1 MSTFDICIC
10 DYPILLVDD
19 DRFMQRITEDA
30 LVRLGYR
37 VDTAANG
44 KIALKML
51 EKGDYPLVISDWV
64 MPEMD
69 GVELCR
75 AIRDSHRQQY
85 TYIILLTSQAR
96 QDDIIKGLE
105 AGADE
110 YLVKPVNPAEL
121 TVRIKT
127 ARRII
132 DLERSLQRSLGE
144 IKRLSLTD
152 ALTGVFNRRYL
163 DDRLLQELKRAYRY
177 ERPLSIAMLD
187 LDHFK
192 AVNDRY
198 GHQAGDTVLRVCASQ
213 VRESI
218 RGEVDWLARYGGEEF
233 VVVLP
238 ETELNGALIVAERL
252 RKMISGLIISEE
264 GHEIRVSTSIGV
276 ASHTP
281 IEQHLAVNA
290 DQLIHV
296 ADTCLYQAKQNGR
309 NQVKGIAI

>member
-1 MSTFDICIC
+1 
-10 DYPILLVDD
+10 
-19 DRFMQRITEDA
+19 
-30 LVRLGYR
+30 
-37 VDTAANG
+37 
-44 KIALKML
+44 
-51 EKGDYPLVISDWV
+51 
-64 MPEMD
+64 
-69 GVELCR
+69 
-75 AIRDSHRQQY
+75 
-85 TYIILLTSQAR
+85 
-96 QDDIIKGLE
+96 
-105 AGADE
+105 
-110 YLVKPVNPAEL
+110 
-121 TVRIKT
+121 
-127 ARRII
+127 
-132 DLERSLQRSLGE
+132 
-144 IKRLSLTD
+144 
-152 ALTGVFNRRYL
+152 
-163 DDRLLQELKRAYRY
+163 
-177 ERPLSIAMLD
+177 MLD

-264 GHEIRVSTSIGV
+264 GHEIRVSASIGV

>member
-1 MSTFDICIC
+1 MSTFDSDICE
-10 DYPILLVDD
+10 YPILLVDD
-19 DRFMQRITEDA
+19 DRFIRRITEDA
-30 LVRLGYR
+30 LVRLGYK
-37 VDTAANG
+37 VETAANG
-44 KIALKML
+44 KIALEML
-51 EKGDYPLVISDWV
+51 VEGDYPLVISDWV

-75 AIRDSHRQQY
+75 AIRESHRKQY

-127 ARRII
+127 ARRIL

-152 ALTGVFNRRYL
+152 ALTGAFNRRYL

-198 GHQAGDTVLRVCASQ
+198 GHQAGDAVLRICASQ

-233 VVVLP
+233 IVVLP
-238 ETELNGALIVAERL
+238 ETDLNGALIVAERL
-252 RKMISGLIISEE
+252 RKMISGLVISEE
-264 GHEIRVSTSIGV
+264 GHEIRVTASIGV
-276 ASHTP
+276 VSHTP
-281 IEQHLAVNA
+281 SEQNLAVNA
-290 DQLIHV
+290 EQLVHI
-296 ADTCLYQAKQNGR
+296 ADTCLYRAKQNGR
-309 NQVKGIAI
+309 NQVIGIAI

>member
-1 MSTFDICIC
+1 MSTFDSDICE
-10 DYPILLVDD
+10 YPILLVDD
-19 DRFMQRITEDA
+19 DRFIRRITEDA
-30 LVRLGYR
+30 LVRLGYK
-37 VDTAANG
+37 VETAANG

-51 EKGDYPLVISDWV
+51 VEGDFPLVISDWV

-75 AIRDSHRQQY
+75 AIRESHRQQY

-132 DLERSLQRSLGE
+132 DLERSLQRSLEE

-187 LDHFK
+187 IDHFK
-192 AVNDRY
+192 LVNDRY
-198 GHQAGDTVLRVCASQ
+198 GHQAGDTVLKICAAQ
-213 VRESI
+213 VGESI

-238 ETELNGALIVAERL
+238 ETDLNGALIVAERL
-252 RKMISGLIISEE
+252 RKLISGLVISDV
-264 GHEIRVSTSIGV
+264 GHDIRITASFGV

-281 IEQHLAVNA
+281 WQQDLAI
-290 DQLIHV
+290 DSEQLIRV
-296 ADTCLYQAKQNGR
+296 ADACLYQAKQNGR
-309 NQVKGIAI
+309 NLVKGVAI